1 MLSILRF
8 PTEKI
13 LATHTTV
20 ARQGHPQNHLKTKT
34 NILHNIFF
42 QKNIRRRF
50 PDTKIPKAEYVRKM
64 RLTLVDLN
72 IGLAKLYFLH
82 DGWERLLTVQAE
94 QRRAEPVLLSPTY
107 TSLDRALVIPTA
119 CYSKNPCTMMK
130 RLNNTDTHT
139 HTKFHS
145 HRPEFSPAARAARLR

>member
-1 MLSILRF
+1 MLLNTDKEHFIYNNLFNAGKNFFLNSVSNMLSILGF

-82 DGWERLLTVQAE
+82 DG
-94 QRRAEPVLLSPTY
+94 
-107 TSLDRALVIPTA
+107 
-119 CYSKNPCTMMK
+119 
-130 RLNNTDTHT
+130 
-139 HTKFHS
+139 
-145 HRPEFSPAARAARLR
+145 